1 MTQTPKQDGAAGDA
15 PQQVKP
21 ETVQVILNFERSNEV
36 IFSSEK

>member
-21 ETVQVILNFERSNEV
+21 ETAQVMLNFLRSNEF
-36 IFSSEK
+36 IFGSEK

>member
-21 ETVQVILNFERSNEV
+21 ETAQVMLNILRSNEF
-36 IFSSEK
+36 IFGSEK